1 MPPKTFAM
9 KLKTLR
15 ISRGLTQVELA
26 KKLGMKQPSLAR
38 LENGAVTNPTLDT
51 VRRLARVLKCTV
63 VELVE

>member
-26 KKLGMKQPSLAR
+26 KKLGIKQPSLAR